1 MSEREINS
9 VSNILNQIGESDSS
23 LKNAIEVMPEKQI
36 QEAVKSGILEYLNA
50 RIQTS
55 GNRSILGIKVSE
67 ELMRRLDLPFGD
79 EDRLTNDQ
87 LLMLHNS
94 EIVREGNEMKNLIS
108 LVKQQFINIKIQG
121 QPNSDSPQVKDIIGN
136 EKLKASDV
144 NNIRNVLQFI
154 ESKRREKENE

>member
-1 MSEREINS
+1 MEREVNS

-36 QEAVKSGILEYLNA
+36 QEAVKSGILEYLNS

-121 QPNSDSPQVKDIIGN
+121 QPNNDSSQQVKDIIGN

-154 ESKRREKENE
+154 ESKRREKEDS